1 MKVHNLRVDAP
12 VVLAMSA
19 LALVWASSPMAGE
32 IPEETAGDIVNAIL
46 PNAEDLAPS
55 AAAGGDRAGCG
66 DGEASFFNN
75 EDTCASMGARPTV
88 PVMSDQACDQVVS
101 QARAIDRPVQFG
113 LDKSTIEGDYAR
125 YLRDSVAVAL
135 NDQRLRPCLRFVIE
149 GHTDASGPE
158 GYNLALS
165 HQRASAVVDFLA
177 DHGVDRSRLQSV
189 GYGETRLANRNDP
202 NAAENRRVTFRP
214 EPLAA
219 N

>member
-1 MKVHNLRVDAP
+1 MKTSKLQAGVP
-12 VVLAMSA
+12 IILAVSA
-19 LALVWASSPMAGE
+19 LALVWASDPMAGE
-32 IPEETAGDIVNAIL
+32 IPKETAGDIVNAIL
-46 PNAEDLAPS
+46 PNADDLTPN

-88 PVMSDQACDQVVS
+88 PVMSDQACDQVVA

-158 GYNLALS
+158 DYNLALS
-165 HQRASAVVDFLA
+165 DKRASAVVDFLA
-177 DHGVDRSRLQSV
+177 DHGVDRSRLQSI
-189 GYGETRLANRNDP
+189 GYGESRLANLNDP

-214 EPLAA
+214 EPLTA